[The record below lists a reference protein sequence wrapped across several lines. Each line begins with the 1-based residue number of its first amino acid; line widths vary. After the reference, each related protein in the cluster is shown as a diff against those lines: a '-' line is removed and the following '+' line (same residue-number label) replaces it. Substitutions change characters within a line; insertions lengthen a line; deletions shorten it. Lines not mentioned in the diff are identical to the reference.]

1 MHRIRADGLL
11 IVVLMG
17 PGAVFASALA
27 LWENEGR
34 FDYYRAA
41 QETTVVATPQDAA
54 PDEPVSLTGAL
65 DTTIPIMGEYV
76 GRFTGYLVVRRFA
89 EVYSWRESEDD
100 DGYATWDLGWH
111 STVESNS
118 RNSGIVQR
126 LSGGSLYPP
135 KYQVDE
141 MEVSVERIH
150 LVDLFAS
157 IPVDRLP
164 LSDSGTRLGL
174 ERSSGHLYLRQSPN
188 ASSAGDER
196 LSYTGVKAEPQAT
209 YFGVIEEGV
218 GVGKQFELRESFI
231 SALIQN
237 DGILHH
243 LVNGDRDEALAT
255 VRLDFVFTKWLVRVV
270 GTLGMIVGFG
280 LLFRRFASLLYR
292 FRSLRGL
299 VRVGVF
305 ALGLAVGLPLAL
317 AVMASSMVIHS
328 PLAAA
333 VPMALAVGGSERSE
347 GGPGEI
353 DSVAAIEDTFSTLAA
368 LALVEGGLDPKEQ
381 KFLTK
386 WGRRKGIEEVR
397 MAELLSD
404 AQEGAPEA
412 TSRENLELLVYMAL
426 VDGVLSA
433 RESSV
438 LEGLGKKLGISPAE
452 LMDIVT
458 DLESAPSPMT

>member
-1 MHRIRADGLL
+1 
-11 IVVLMG
+11 
-17 PGAVFASALA
+17 
-27 LWENEGR
+27 
-34 FDYYRAA
+34 
-41 QETTVVATPQDAA
+41 
-54 PDEPVSLTGAL
+54 
-65 DTTIPIMGEYV
+65 
-76 GRFTGYLVVRRFA
+76 
-89 EVYSWRESEDD
+89 
-100 DGYATWDLGWH
+100 
-111 STVESNS
+111 
-118 RNSGIVQR
+118 
-126 LSGGSLYPP
+126 
-135 KYQVDE
+135 

-333 VPMALAVGGSERSE
+333 VPMALAVGGVAYALRRTRRTGALAEAKLEERLAERRTSERSE